1 MSTNNEIEN
10 NIINNNNENDN
21 LIKQFSR
28 NFAKNFQALKLSNKP
43 IKNNPESPPKKIKKK
58 NVNEQTKLS
67 NKSLLNS
74 LFDFNFFNTSPQKE
88 TQKYPNQTTITN
100 QNQKETS
107 KINNS
112 GKKNSPKSKNNI
124 IFSSYKAN
132 QTTSVQSTKILNEK
146 NNKAINI
153 KSKLIDRSKSRDKNS
168 LLDKKNTDPFLARIN
183 KYQEEKKNNIYNL
196 KKKYSE
202 KELKENSRHP
212 KISKNSLLL
221 IEKKYDKKAL
231 FQPRQMKEKNIV
243 KNFDDFY
250 TRTLKESY
258 SCSSFRNS
266 VKFSFDKFYK
276 FYDIKMQWLKGIED
290 KIQDEKKENQQNE
303 EKSLSKL
310 TFKPSLNKRSLK
322 MMNKKIKEKENSIKD
337 KKDINIHSNQV
348 NNINE
353 KIGKENIT
361 KYKIKLKNIISDFYN
376 KNPNY
381 TLNKNKKL
389 MKRSKTQINISTRY
403 NLLKKNNKN
412 KSISKSKCKKKL
424 YKFKNKEQRKTE
436 NKKDINNDFNNINKY
451 TYILKKKEK
460 IKKKR
465 LKKMKEIDIYSFYK
479 INVNTG
485 CAWMNQTLNQINYD
499 KKYKNLIKKSIL

>member
-1 MSTNNEIEN
+1 M
-10 NIINNNNENDN
+10 
-21 LIKQFSR
+21 
-28 NFAKNFQALKLSNKP
+28 
-43 IKNNPESPPKKIKKK
+43 IKKLCF
-58 NVNEQTKLS
+58 NL
-67 NKSLLNS
+67 
-74 LFDFNFFNTSPQKE
+74 DFRK
-88 TQKYPNQTTITN
+88 
-100 QNQKETS
+100 
-107 KINNS
+107 
-112 GKKNSPKSKNNI
+112 
-124 IFSSYKAN
+124 
-132 QTTSVQSTKILNEK
+132 
-146 NNKAINI
+146 
-153 KSKLIDRSKSRDKNS
+153 
-168 LLDKKNTDPFLARIN
+168 
-183 KYQEEKKNNIYNL
+183 
-196 KKKYSE
+196 
-202 KELKENSRHP
+202 
-212 KISKNSLLL
+212 
-221 IEKKYDKKAL
+221 
-231 FQPRQMKEKNIV
+231 
-243 KNFDDFY
+243 
-250 TRTLKESY
+250 
-258 SCSSFRNS
+258 S

-348 NNINE
+348 NNKNE

-361 KYKIKLKNIISDFYN
+361 KYKIRLKNIISDFYN

>member
-1 MSTNNEIEN
+1 
-10 NIINNNNENDN
+10 
-21 LIKQFSR
+21 
-28 NFAKNFQALKLSNKP
+28 
-43 IKNNPESPPKKIKKK
+43 
-58 NVNEQTKLS
+58 
-67 NKSLLNS
+67 
-74 LFDFNFFNTSPQKE
+74 
-88 TQKYPNQTTITN
+88 
-100 QNQKETS
+100 
-107 KINNS
+107 
-112 GKKNSPKSKNNI
+112 
-124 IFSSYKAN
+124 
-132 QTTSVQSTKILNEK
+132 
-146 NNKAINI
+146 
-153 KSKLIDRSKSRDKNS
+153 
-168 LLDKKNTDPFLARIN
+168 LDKKNTDPFLARIN

-196 KKKYSE
+196 KKKYTE
-202 KELKENSRHP
+202 KELKENSKHP

-258 SCSSFRNS
+258 SCSSFRKS

-348 NNINE
+348 NNKNE

-361 KYKIKLKNIISDFYN
+361 KYKIRLKNIISDFYN

-389 MKRSKTQINISTRY
+389 MKRSKTQINISTR
-403 NLLKKNNKN
+403 
-412 KSISKSKCKKKL
+412 
-424 YKFKNKEQRKTE
+424 
-436 NKKDINNDFNNINKY
+436 
-451 TYILKKKEK
+451 
-460 IKKKR
+460 
-465 LKKMKEIDIYSFYK
+465 
-479 INVNTG
+479 
-485 CAWMNQTLNQINYD
+485 
-499 KKYKNLIKKSIL
+499 